1 MNQFAAMIDRH
12 KRSLPRVQ
20 GFAQVAFC
28 ETRLASP
35 SDAFTIIWK
44 ISDLG
49 NFGFGEFFR
58 DIFAPSN
65 RIGMSST
72 MARRLTRFSERFM
85 DAQCARTPARM
96 PSFAALLSLLICA
109 PAYADARFDPIA
121 VSSQDEQQKQEPV
134 DDGNEINNADLIRE
148 LELFRA
154 AKISMREA
162 LTAARRLHNGS
173 RVVDISF
180 DGASG
185 VPLYRVKT
193 CQGNHIWDDAIDAN
207 TGEPSGGTIESSIN
221 DLKGQ
226 DRTNVIAL
234 KAVRQEMM
242 DAIRVAEKSASGKAI
257 SGGLI
262 DEDGRVN
269 FLIVVVSGSD
279 LKQVILE
286 PPTTTG
292 RRSPQ
297 TRQR

>member
-1 MNQFAAMIDRH
+1 
-12 KRSLPRVQ
+12 
-20 GFAQVAFC
+20 
-28 ETRLASP
+28 
-35 SDAFTIIWK
+35 
-44 ISDLG
+44 
-49 NFGFGEFFR
+49 
-58 DIFAPSN
+58 
-65 RIGMSST
+65 MSST

-96 PSFAALLSLLICA
+96 PSFAALLSLLICS
-109 PAYADARFDPIA
+109 PAYANARFDPIA
-121 VSSQDEQQKQEPV
+121 VSSQDEQQKQVE
-134 DDGNEINNADLIRE
+134 DGNEINNADLIRE

-162 LTAARRLHNGS
+162 LVAARRLHNGS
-173 RVVDISF
+173 RVIDISF
-180 DGASG
+180 DAASG

-193 CQGNHIWDDAIDAN
+193 SQGNHIWEDAIDGN
-207 TGEPSGGTIESSIN
+207 TGEPSGGTIESLIS

-226 DRTNVIAL
+226 DRTNIIAL
-234 KAVRQEMM
+234 NAVRQEMM

-262 DEDGRVN
+262 NEDGRLN

-292 RRSPQ
+292 RRS
-297 TRQR
+297 RQIHRR